1 MKAKRSLAT
10 LLAVAIVT
18 LASATDLSKMSVNPL
33 NSDQLIISVVNDNV
47 FNFEVSVHDKNGD
60 IVYYKQSDK
69 PISSYQKI
77 FDVQNLEHG
86 KYKMI
91 LKVND
96 TSMEKDFTITTNKIL
111 LGESELSID
120 PYFIFDGKD
129 LKFSYLNFKNEKFK
143 FEIYDENE
151 LIFKT
156 KINADFP
163 INSGYNLSK
172 LEAGNYKAVLSSF
185 NKEFIYNFEK

>member
-1 MKAKRSLAT
+1 MKTKKSLVT

-18 LASATDLSKMSVNPL
+18 LASATDLSKMTVNPL
-33 NSDQLIISVVNDNV
+33 NADQLIISVANDKE
-47 FNFEVSVHDKNGD
+47 FSFEIGVYASNGD

-69 PISSYQKI
+69 PISTYQKI
-77 FDVQNLEHG
+77 FDVKNLEDG

-96 TSMEKDFTITTNKIL
+96 TSMEKNFIVSPSKIFMS
-111 LGESELSID
+111 ESELSID
-120 PYFIFDGKD
+120 PYFIFDGND
-129 LKFSYLNFKNEKFK
+129 LKFTYLNFKYENFK
-143 FEIYDENE
+143 LEIYEGYD

-156 KINADFP
+156 KIGADFP

-172 LEAGNYKAVLSSF
+172 LEAGNYKAVLSSY
-185 NKEFIYNFEK
+185 NKEFIYQFAK